1 MNRVEGILRE
11 QKFFDDLNNG
21 YFKIVSSCATTVGFD
36 EQEYI
41 LKAGMPANAFY
52 LIQEGKVSIEHNDV
66 NVRVLEP
73 GDVLGW
79 SWLFPP
85 FTWHF
90 DARAE
95 TLVRAIV
102 FDGECIRERCESDHT
117 FGYHIVTLFSQL
129 AIERLERALVLP
141 TIE

>member
-1 MNRVEGILRE
+1 MNRVERSLRE
-11 QKFFDDLNNG
+11 HRFFKSLSNG
-21 YFKIVSSCATTVGFD
+21 YFKTVSSCATTVGFD
-36 EQEYI
+36 ENEYI
-41 LKAGMPANAFY
+41 LKAGMSANAFY
-52 LIQEGKVSIEHNDV
+52 LIQEGSVSIEHNGDML
-66 NVRVLEP
+66 RMLEP

-90 DARAE
+90 DARAQ

-102 FDGECIRERCESDHT
+102 FDGQCIRERCESDHS
-117 FGYHIVTLFSQL
+117 FGYYIVTLFSQL
-129 AIERLERALVLP
+129 AIERLERALVMP

>member
-1 MNRVEGILRE
+1 MNRVERILRE
-11 QKFFDDLNNG
+11 QRFFDGLSNG
-21 YFKIVSSCATTVGFD
+21 YFKTVSSCATTVGFD
-36 EQEYI
+36 EQEFV

-52 LIQEGKVSIEHNDV
+52 LILEGNVSIEHNGV
-66 NVRVLEP
+66 ALRTLEP

-90 DARAE
+90 DALAQ

-102 FDGECIRERCESDHT
+102 FDGQCIRERCESDHS

-141 TIE
+141 AIE

>member
-1 MNRVEGILRE
+1 MKRVERMLRE
-11 QKFFDDLNNG
+11 HRFFDSLSNG
-21 YFKIVSSCATTVGFD
+21 YFKTVSSCATTVGFD
-36 EQEYI
+36 EKEYV

-52 LIQEGKVSIEHNDV
+52 LIQEGRVSIENDGV
-66 NVRVLEP
+66 TIRVLEP

-90 DARAE
+90 DAQAE

-102 FDGECIRERCESDHT
+102 FDGECIRERCENDHS

-141 TIE
+141 TKE

>member
-1 MNRVEGILRE
+1 MNRVERVLR
-11 QKFFDDLNNG
+11 QYKFFADLTNG
-21 YFKIVSSCATTVGFD
+21 YFKVISSCATTVGFD
-36 EQEYI
+36 EEEFV

-52 LIQEGKVSIEHNDV
+52 LIQEGSVSIEHNGEII
-66 NVRVLEP
+66 RVLEP

-90 DARAE
+90 DARAQ
-95 TLVRAIV
+95 TLVRAVV
-102 FDGECIRERCESDHT
+102 FDGQCIRERCESDHS

-141 TIE
+141 AIE